1 MCNHTE
7 NLSLAQQEGIK
18 AARTDKCYS
27 AFVKTKQVTKLNLYN
42 TFKTKVLSNKLK
54 QIKGLKT
61 DASHKNSLC

>member
-1 MCNHTE
+1 MSNHTE

-27 AFVKTKQVTKLNLYN
+27 AFVKSKQVTKLNLYT

-54 QIKGLKT
+54 
-61 DASHKNSLC
+61 